1 MTTLFV
7 SDLHLDPTRPEV
19 TDQFLGFLAT
29 EAVDAEAL
37 YILGDLFEAWIGDDD
52 PEPEKHRVLAAIRKL
67 TAGGQT
73 CYFMRG
79 NRDFLAGEEF
89 SRKTGCRLLED
100 PTIIDL
106 YGERVLLMHGD
117 TLCTDD
123 TAYQEFRSMVRNP
136 AWQSEFLA
144 MSIPERLAMAEQARA
159 KSHEHVKATADTIMD
174 VNSAAV
180 LDAMQQ
186 HGVRS
191 LLHGHTHRPAVH
203 EFRID
208 GQAACRIV
216 LGDWYEQGSV
226 VRWDEAGPRLE
237 FLPREREAGS
247 GKREESVSG
256 SVPGREP

>member
-29 EAVDAEAL
+29 EAIDAEAL
-37 YILGDLFEAWIGDDD
+37 YILGDLFETWIGDDD
-52 PEPEKHRVLAAIRKL
+52 PEPETHRVLAGIRSL
-67 TAGGQT
+67 TDGGQT
-73 CYFMRG
+73 CYFMHG
-79 NRDFLAGEEF
+79 NRDFLVGDDF
-89 SRKTGCRLLED
+89 IRRTGCKLLQD
-100 PTIIDL
+100 PTIVDL

-136 AWQSEFLA
+136 AWQSQFLA
-144 MSIPERLAMAEQARA
+144 MTIPERLAMAEQART
-159 KSHEHVKATADTIMD
+159 KSREHVKATADTIMD
-174 VNSAAV
+174 VNSATV
-180 LDAMQQ
+180 LETMQQ
-186 HGVRS
+186 HGVHS

-203 EFRID
+203 EFNID

-226 VRWDEAGPRLE
+226 VRWDKAGPQLE
-237 FLPREREAGS
+237 FLPRHAAVVKSET
-247 GKREESVSG
+247 
-256 SVPGREP
+256 